1 MKGCFE
7 MAINLEKLES
17 IKKLTCEEMFDYIKE
32 HESEKRL
39 IEFADAVCSKEYPKV
54 AEPILNAD
62 GTPKMKTYNATK
74 NGVKTGERKTKPAVK
89 MVADKTAEPRLVFNM
104 LKAQRLFASWYKPE
118 LLESKVKVEKKPNG
132 FMALVK
138 ESETK

>member
-1 MKGCFE
+1 MKGCLE
-7 MAINLEKLES
+7 MSINLKELKS
-17 IKKLTCEEMFDYIKE
+17 IKKLTCDEMYAYIAE
-32 HESEKRL
+32 NDPDRL
-39 IEFADAVCSKEYPKV
+39 DEFAKSVCSLEYPKV

-74 NGVKTGERKTKPAVK
+74 DGVKTGERKSKPAVR
-89 MVADKTAEPRLVFNM
+89 MVEDKTAEKHLVFNM

-118 LLESKVKVEKKPNG
+118 LLEPKVKKEKKENG

-138 ESETK
+138 ERETK

>member
-1 MKGCFE
+1 
-7 MAINLEKLES
+7 
-17 IKKLTCEEMFDYIKE
+17 
-32 HESEKRL
+32 
-39 IEFADAVCSKEYPKV
+39 
-54 AEPILNAD
+54 
-62 GTPKMKTYNATK
+62 MKTYNATK

-138 ESETK
+138 ENETK

>member
-1 MKGCFE
+1 MS
-7 MAINLEKLES
+7 IDLNKLDS

-138 ESETK
+138 ENETK

>member
-1 MKGCFE
+1 MS
-7 MAINLEKLES
+7 INLKELKS
-17 IKKLTCEEMFDYIKE
+17 IKKLTCDEMYAYIAE
-32 HESEKRL
+32 NDPDRL
-39 IEFADAVCSKEYPKV
+39 DEFAKSVCSLEYPKV

-118 LLESKVKVEKKPNG
+118 LLEPKVKVEKTVNP
-132 FMALVK
+132 FMAYIK
-138 ESETK
+138 ENETK